1 MITPFERRPKD
12 GSASAT
18 RKTATAASANHACNP
33 EGVVLPWLRTMPL
46 PNEGMSIGI
55 RPNEIMTT
63 STGHIGAE
71 AADRPFSENGNG
83 RSCPVPE
90 ELSDHSNGL
99 ACEADERHL
108 PRAAQLTLV
117 LKATEDLARLPPV
130 SQLESRAILP
140 VSVVAKIDRFATGV
154 YGPEPQELAI
164 PVRARGSKK
173 VQLGTFLV
181 ATVFTAL
188 ALYIWT
194 IGSNTSP
201 DSTYEPQVASSAANL
216 SAPFPS
222 SSSGQASMLTPP
234 QAIEKSS
241 GQSAQ
246 LSQLVT
252 EQPQASSEPESA
264 FIAESSSN
272 FVHSGVTGTSS
283 ARGREQKTVSKDSQ
297 TAAFSQSAVISR
309 SIESVQPGEP
319 PGDQVLL
326 ATPQASAAPA
336 QIPSSKGASRR
347 LGPEEIK
354 LFVTR
359 GEQLLATGDI
369 VAARI
374 VLQRA
379 AESDDAAAALAL
391 GAAYDP
397 NVLARLGVVGISADL
412 EKARTWYHKAES
424 LGSADARRRLGLL
437 ER

>member
-1 MITPFERRPKD
+1 MITPFDRPKKRST
-12 GSASAT
+12 SAARNIAEDTTASLANQA
-18 RKTATAASANHACNP
+18 RKP
-33 EGVVLPWLRTMPL
+33 EGVVLPWLMTMPL
-46 PNEGMSIGI
+46 PSEGISVGT
-55 RPNEIMTT
+55 RPNEKKPTPTNYIAPESVDI
-63 STGHIGAE
+63 ST
-71 AADRPFSENGNG
+71 ENGN
-83 RSCPVPE
+83 SCPAPE
-90 ELSDHSNGL
+90 KLSERL
-99 ACEADERHL
+99 ACDDVNERHL
-108 PRAAQLTLV
+108 PRAAQLALV
-117 LKATEDLARLPPV
+117 PGLRACEDLAHFPLLNQLEPRAIQPV
-130 SQLESRAILP
+130 SA
-140 VSVVAKIDRFATGV
+140 VANMDRFATGV
-154 YGPEPQELAI
+154 YGPKPGELNLSPA
-164 PVRARGSKK
+164 GSKK
-173 VQLGTFLV
+173 VQLGIFLV

-201 DSTYEPQVASSAANL
+201 DSTYEPQVAFSAANL